1 MSVIKR
7 SIWMKLTNPMFRKRF
22 LVEGFGSVKKFHNLT
37 KDSSDRESR
46 DNREDAEEED
56 LLAGFDKGTVCPKIK
71 LVEIV
76 THFIIDTW
84 R

>member
-7 SIWMKLTNPMFRKRF
+7 KSEMKLTNPMLRKRF

-37 KDSSDRESR
+37 KDSSERESR
-46 DNREDAEEED
+46 DKREDAEEED
-56 LLAGFDKGTVCPKIK
+56 LLEGLDKGTVCPEIKI
-71 LVEIV
+71 VELV